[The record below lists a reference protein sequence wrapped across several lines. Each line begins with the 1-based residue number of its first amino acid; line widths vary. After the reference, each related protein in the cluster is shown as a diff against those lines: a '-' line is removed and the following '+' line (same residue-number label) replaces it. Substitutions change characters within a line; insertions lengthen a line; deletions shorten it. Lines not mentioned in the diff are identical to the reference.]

1 MPALRKRRSK
11 FLKFTQLT
19 TWMPFVFLLSGC
31 AIQVARTQALNPVG
45 QQSAAT
51 ASASVISAHASARM
65 DHTCALIAD
74 GSLRCWGS
82 NSSGEN
88 GTGNTSPVLKPTAV
102 NGLGDAI
109 GVGAGAQ
116 HTCAIRIG
124 GSVSCWGDNSHGQL
138 GNGTLVSSLAPVAVS
153 GLDGTATDRKATAL
167 AAGLYHTCALLGD
180 RTVKCWGDG
189 ARGQLGNGATSG
201 STLPVAVS
209 GLSMV
214 VSVASGA
221 YSSCVTL
228 SVSPWL
234 MCWGDNTYG
243 QLGDGTTANRSTPV
257 TVPGL
262 GGVPRAVA
270 VGADFACSALDRMPW
285 FICWGSNG
293 RGQFGNG
300 DLTGSANPVAAA
312 GSWYASSVSLAAGDQ
327 FICARLS
334 TGRVDCWGDNT
345 YGQIGDGHASGGYV
359 ASPAHVDGPTNAIQ
373 ITAGSA
379 HACAILADGTVRCWG
394 NNNEGQLGNGQTS
407 ASTSPLG
414 VDLR

>member
-1 MPALRKRRSK
+1 MPALWKRQIKSK
-11 FLKFTQLT
+11 WFTST
-19 TWMPFVFLLSGC
+19 TTGIAFAFSLSGC

-82 NSSGEN
+82 NSAGEN
-88 GTGNTSPVLKPTAV
+88 GTGNTAPVLKPTVV

-109 GVGAGAQ
+109 GVGAGSQ

-138 GNGTLVSSLAPVAVS
+138 GNGSFVSSFSPVAVS
-153 GLDGTATDRKATAL
+153 GLDGTASDRKATAL
-167 AAGLYHTCALLGD
+167 AAGLNHTCALLGD
-180 RTVKCWGDG
+180 RTVRCWGEG
-189 ARGQLGNGATSG
+189 SHGQLGNGATATS
-201 STLPVAVS
+201 SVPVAVS

-214 VSVASGA
+214 VSVASGT

-234 MCWGDNTYG
+234 MCWGDNAYG
-243 QLGDGTTANRSTPV
+243 QLGDGTTVNRSTPV

-270 VGADFACSALDRMPW
+270 MGADFACSALDRMPW

-300 DLTGSANPVAAA
+300 NVTSSANPVTAA

-327 FICARLS
+327 FICARQS

-359 ASPAHVDGPTNAIQ
+359 STPARVDGPTNAIH

-379 HACAILADGTVRCWG
+379 HACAILADGSMRCWG